1 MVWPMRT
8 RAFKVQTSHTPQT
21 LAGLAR
27 RHGGLSL
34 LETCRDAGGGGR
46 YSFLATAPFLTFR
59 STAARCEIQS
69 GATGQLLFGNP
80 WRVVDALLARYDLT
94 AEADVPF
101 PAGAG
106 IGYWGYELRQ
116 FVEPK
121 LRPHPVA
128 DLPLP
133 DCWLGFYD
141 SLVVFD
147 HEAGGAWI
155 VATGLRP
162 DGSRSPA
169 RAQAGVDFWQR
180 QLESEPVTDALP
192 PRAPTTCVPELS
204 REDYLRRVV
213 RAQAY
218 IHQGDIYQANL
229 ALRWEARGRVDTWA
243 LYRRL
248 AAASPAPYAACLEG
262 GDFGVVSAS
271 PELFLRGDGLRVET
285 RPIKGTRPRGTDA
298 FTDAAL
304 AAELRASPKEQ
315 AELTMITD
323 LLRNDLGRVCSFG
336 SVRVPELA
344 RLEAYTQVQ
353 HLVAT
358 VEGRLRGDVTHLQA
372 LEKCFPGGSV
382 TGAPKFRAM
391 QIIDELEPVGRGPY
405 TGCLGYLGFNRQS
418 QLSIIIRSA
427 FCAGDTAWFYTGS
440 GIVADSDPAAE
451 YAETLA
457 KAGGLLEVLDS
468 AGESPASFAPVP
480 ASRLAA

>member
-1 MVWPMRT
+1 MRT
-8 RAFKVQTSHTPQT
+8 RARKVQTGHTPES
-21 LAGLAR
+21 LAGRVR
-27 RHGGLSL
+27 RHGGLAL
-34 LETCRDAGGGGR
+34 LETRSREGVGGR
-46 YSFLATAPFLTFR
+46 YSFVAVAPFLTFR
-59 STAARCEIQS
+59 STGAGGETRS
-69 GATGQLLFGNP
+69 GGAGQTLFGNP
-80 WRVVDALLARYDLT
+80 WRILETLLARYDLP
-94 AEADVPF
+94 ADADVPF

-133 DCWLGFYD
+133 DCWVGFYD

-155 VATGLRP
+155 VATGLLP
-162 DGSRSPA
+162 DGSRSATRA
-169 RAQAGVDFWQR
+169 RESEDFWR
-180 QLESEPVTDALP
+180 RELESPAGADGFA
-192 PRAPTTCVPELS
+192 PRSATACVPAMG
-204 REDYLRRVV
+204 REDYVRRVV

-218 IHQGDIYQANL
+218 IRQGDIYQANL
-229 ALRWEARGRVDTWA
+229 AQRWEVPGGSDAWA

-262 GDFGVVSAS
+262 EDFAIVSAS
-271 PELFLRGDGLRVET
+271 PELFLRGDGLRIET
-285 RPIKGTRPRGTDA
+285 RPIKGTRPRGADA
-298 FTDAAL
+298 FSDAVL

-344 RLEAYTQVQ
+344 RLEAYAQVQ

-372 LEKCFPGGSV
+372 LESCFPGGSV

-405 TGCLGYLGFNRQS
+405 TGALGYLGFNRQT
-418 QLSIIIRSA
+418 QLSILIRAA
-427 FCAGDTAWFYTGS
+427 FCAGDRAWFYTGS

-451 YAETLA
+451 YDETLA

-468 AGESPASFAPVP
+468 EGRSPASSSPGDAG
-480 ASRLAA
+480 RLAA

>member
-1 MVWPMRT
+1 MRT
-8 RAFKVQTSHTPQT
+8 RARKVQTEHTPQT
-21 LAGLAR
+21 LAGRVR
-27 RHGGLSL
+27 RHGGLAL
-34 LETCRDAGGGGR
+34 LETCPGEGAGGR
-46 YSFLATAPFLTFR
+46 YSFLAVAPFLAFR
-59 STAARCEIQS
+59 STGARCEIQT
-69 GATGQLLFGNP
+69 GDAGQLLFGNP
-80 WRVVDALLARYDLT
+80 WRVMDALLARYDLP

-101 PAGAG
+101 PTGAC

-155 VATGLRP
+155 VATGLQP
-162 DGSRSPA
+162 DGSRSA
-169 RAQAGVDFWQR
+169 AKALASEDFWRQ
-180 QLESEPVTDALP
+180 QLESEPVTDRLM
-192 PRAPTTCVPELS
+192 PRVPTTCVPELS
-204 REDYLRRVV
+204 REDYLRCVV

-218 IHQGDIYQANL
+218 IRQGDIYQANL
-229 ALRWEARGRVDTWA
+229 AQRWEVRGRVDAWA

-248 AAASPAPYAACLEG
+248 AAASPAPYAACLEDA
-262 GDFGVVSAS
+262 DFGVVSAS
-271 PELFLRGDGLRVET
+271 PELFLRGDGLHVET

-298 FTDAAL
+298 FADAAL
-304 AAELRASPKEQ
+304 AAELRASAKEQ

-344 RLEAYTQVQ
+344 RLEAYAQVQ

-391 QIIDELEPVGRGPY
+391 QIIDELEPFGRGPY
-405 TGCLGYLGFNRQS
+405 TGALGYLGFNRQS

-427 FCAGDTAWFYTGS
+427 FCAGDAAWFYTGS

-468 AGESPASFAPVP
+468 TASSQASLASVDAG
-480 ASRLAA
+480 RLAA